1 MVQNDVADQSA
12 ALVDARLPSQLQ
24 IYRGAPDAACK
35 RRLGSFSR
43 ASGSCAVANAGG
55 YDLAITFL
63 NDVVR
68 SCRRTLLV
76 PRPLP
81 DPVLACDHAVSDEIR
96 GLLRT
101 FGVLFGKTA
110 GGFARRAQEIVAG
123 DLDASPTM
131 QLVIETLMQARA
143 AILDRIKI
151 LERRVVAAAR
161 TNSTARLFMT
171 APGVGAI
178 TALSVISAF
187 DKVSRFEKSSSA
199 GAYLGLTPRRYESG
213 EVSRNGHISKHG
225 NGMTRKHLY
234 EAATTLLTRTKSF
247 SALKAWGLRLAKISG
262 FKKARVAVARKLAVT
277 LHAMW
282 KTNTEFRWSKQVA

>member
-1 MVQNDVADQSA
+1 MRIRVKIEN
-12 ALVDARLPSQLQ
+12 
-24 IYRGAPDAACK
+24 
-35 RRLGSFSR
+35 
-43 ASGSCAVANAGG
+43 
-55 YDLAITFL
+55 
-63 NDVVR
+63 
-68 SCRRTLLV
+68 
-76 PRPLP
+76 
-81 DPVLACDHAVSDEIR
+81 EIR

-110 GGFARRAQEIVAG
+110 GGFARRAEEIVAG

-178 TALSVISAF
+178 TALSVVSAF

-234 EAATTLLTRTKSF
+234 EAATTLLTRTTVLLGAESLGPPAGQNLWVQEGARRRRSQAGGHPPRHVENEHRVPLEQAGRMISTL
-247 SALKAWGLRLAKISG
+247 SA
-262 FKKARVAVARKLAVT
+262 
-277 LHAMW
+277 
-282 KTNTEFRWSKQVA
+282 

>member
-1 MVQNDVADQSA
+1 MTSYA
-12 ALVDARLPSQLQ
+12 ALDVSQETTAICVVDENGQIVAEKIVATCPDTIATWLLKHTNSLARVGLETGPLAVWLWNELREQICRSYALTRATRMRRSDALQ
-24 IYRGAPDAACK
+24 QDRPERRGRVGSDRPD
-35 RRLGSFSR
+35 RLVQAGADKSR
-43 ASGSCAVANAGG
+43 DSYEIRSLLSGREV
-55 YDLAITFL
+55 L
-63 NDVVR
+63 VR
-68 SCRRTLLV
+68 IRV
-76 PRPLP
+76 KIEN
-81 DPVLACDHAVSDEIR
+81 EIR

-199 GAYLGLTPRRYESG
+199 GAYLGLTPRRYKLAKS
-213 EVSRNGHISKHG
+213 
-225 NGMTRKHLY
+225 
-234 EAATTLLTRTKSF
+234 AATGTSPSTAT
-247 SALKAWGLRLAKISG
+247 G
-262 FKKARVAVARKLAVT
+262 
-277 LHAMW
+277 
-282 KTNTEFRWSKQVA
+282 